1 MVDLWYNYYSK
12 RKVVG
17 IMTNQEI
24 KLCWACAERMVARIW
39 EAYILGTNLAQ
50 AREDQ
55 KSLALWLN
63 MVKEYGL
70 VYNGAYDQ
78 YVTLKL

>member
-24 KLCWACAERMVARIW
+24 KLCWERAEQMAVRIW
-39 EAYILGTNLAQ
+39 EAYVTGVGVEQAKKDQKNLAVWLRSV
-50 AREDQ
+50 RE
-55 KSLALWLN
+55 N
-63 MVKEYGL
+63 NI
-70 VYNGAYDQ
+70 VYNGCYDE